1 MLSLI
6 WAPAKVGDGFT
17 EGVTTGPLIDRNALK
32 KVLEHVAD
40 AVAKG
45 ATVEAGGKPASQGGL
60 FFEPTILT
68 GATGEMRL
76 SSEETFGPVAPLFK
90 FSTEQQVIEMAN
102 NTEFG
107 LASYFFSRDVSK
119 IFRVAE
125 ALEFGM
131 VGVNT
136 GLISTEVAPFGGIK
150 QSGIGRE
157 GSKYGIDHYTEMKY
171 ICLSV

>member
-60 FFEPTILT
+60 FFEPT
-68 GATGEMRL
+68 
-76 SSEETFGPVAPLFK
+76 
-90 FSTEQQVIEMAN
+90 
-102 NTEFG
+102 
-107 LASYFFSRDVSK
+107 
-119 IFRVAE
+119 
-125 ALEFGM
+125 
-131 VGVNT
+131 
-136 GLISTEVAPFGGIK
+136 
-150 QSGIGRE
+150 
-157 GSKYGIDHYTEMKY
+157 
-171 ICLSV
+171 